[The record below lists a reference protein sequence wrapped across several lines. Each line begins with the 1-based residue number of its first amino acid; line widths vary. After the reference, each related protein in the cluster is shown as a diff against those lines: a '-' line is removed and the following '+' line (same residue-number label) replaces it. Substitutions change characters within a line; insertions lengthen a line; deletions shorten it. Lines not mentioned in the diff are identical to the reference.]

1 MPTITVNG
9 QSIEAQSGMS
19 LLQACLEKGIFIP
32 NLCYL
37 KAMTEPPASCRLCF
51 VEIEGQPDPVAAC
64 TITVADGLVVSTDT
78 SAVRQLQRTALQL
91 LLSVHDIDCK
101 NCPANKHCALQDLAK
116 FLKVPLKNK
125 PTETYL
131 REPAIDETHPHLT
144 YYPNRC
150 ILCGKCIYVCQTR
163 HGQSSLSFAKRG
175 FDTVI
180 SLYGA
185 LEIDQQA
192 CDDCQ
197 QCAQVCPV
205 GALVMKSG

>member
-1 MPTITVNG
+1 MSTITVNG
-9 QSIEAQSGMS
+9 QPIEVQPGTS

-32 NLCYL
+32 NLCHL

-51 VEIEGQPDPVAAC
+51 VEIEGQADPVAAC
-64 TITVADGLVVSTDT
+64 TSVVEDGLVVNTDT
-78 SAVRQLQRTALQL
+78 PAVRQLQRTALQL

-101 NCPANKHCALQDLAK
+101 NCPANKQCALQDLAK

-125 PTETYL
+125 QTETYL
-131 REPAIDETHPHLT
+131 KEPAIDETHPYLT

-150 ILCGKCIYVCQTR
+150 VLCGKCIYVCQTP

-175 FDTVI
+175 FDTII
-180 SLYGA
+180 SFYGA
-185 LEIDQQA
+185 LESDLQA
-192 CDDCQ
+192 CEDCQ

-205 GALVMKSG
+205 GALVMKSS